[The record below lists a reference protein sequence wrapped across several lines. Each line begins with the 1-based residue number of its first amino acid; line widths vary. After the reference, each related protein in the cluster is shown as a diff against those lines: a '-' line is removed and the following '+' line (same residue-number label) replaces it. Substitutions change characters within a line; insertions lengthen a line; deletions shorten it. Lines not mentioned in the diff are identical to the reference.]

1 MRAARRLWALTIQP
15 LAALIAEE
23 LSRVLERP
31 VGLTF
36 GRAAQADLTGKAR
49 AVGGLVKAGVDLDE
63 AMRLSWGE

>member
-1 MRAARRLWALTIQP
+1 MQP

-36 GRAAQADLTGKAR
+36 GRAAQADLAAKAR
-49 AVGGLVKAGVDLDE
+49 AVGGLVKAGLELDE
-63 AMRLSWGE
+63 AMRLA